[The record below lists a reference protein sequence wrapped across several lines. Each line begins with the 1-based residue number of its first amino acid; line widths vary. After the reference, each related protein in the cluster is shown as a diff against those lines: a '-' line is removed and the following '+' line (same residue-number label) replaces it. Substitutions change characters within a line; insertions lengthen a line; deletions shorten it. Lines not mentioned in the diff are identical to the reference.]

1 MSTIITICAV
11 LTVLFTVLPLSR
23 NKHWIV
29 RSMDFP
35 RLQIT
40 VFCMAILVA
49 SFFYLD
55 FQNWFSIVL
64 VIAVSVCLLY
74 QLWWVLPYTPFW
86 SREVKSCKEV
96 DPDRRLS
103 IITSNVLT
111 PNRNVGALLDLVNKY
126 QPDILVTLESDLWWE
141 EQLAVLEVEM
151 PYTVK
156 CPLDNLYGMHVYSK
170 LPLHDQEISFLIEHD
185 VPSIHLAIELRSG
198 DRVRAHFLHPAPPS
212 PTENTESSERDAELI
227 AVAKSIAYSDQPIIV
242 AGDLNDVAWSSTTR
256 LFRKI
261 SGLLDPRIGRGM
273 LNTFHV
279 QLPIARWPMDHLFH
293 SSHFTLCSI
302 QRLPSI
308 SSDHFPLY
316 TSLAFTPAQEANQE
330 GLEADQED
338 HQRAED
344 TLVENGGS
352 SDDVP
357 EPNERKQNK

>member
-1 MSTIITICAV
+1 MQTVFIICAI

-35 RLQIT
+35 RFQI
-40 VFCMAILVA
+40 VIFASAILVA
-49 SFFYLD
+49 SFLYLD
-55 FQNWFSIVL
+55 LQKTIS
-64 VIAVSVCLLY
+64 VILIVSVSISLLY
-74 QLWWVLPYTPFW
+74 QLWWVLPYTVFW
-86 SREVKSCKEV
+86 TREVQSSTEANPERK
-96 DPDRRLS
+96 LS

-111 PNRNVGALLDLVNKY
+111 SNKNATALLDLVKTY

-141 EQLAVLEVEM
+141 QQLSVLEVEM

-170 LPLHDQEISFLIEHD
+170 LILHDQEISFLIED
-185 VPSIHLAIELRSG
+185 DIPSMHITIELRSG

-212 PTENTESSERDAELI
+212 PTENKESSERDAELI
-227 AVAKSIAYSDQPIIV
+227 AVAKSVAESNQPVIV

-279 QLPIARWPMDHLFH
+279 QVPIARWPMDHLFH

-316 TSLAFTPAQEANQE
+316 TSLAFTPSEGAVQE
-330 GLEADQED
+330 GIEADQDDQE
-338 HQRAED
+338 RAEE
-344 TLVENGGS
+344 TLAENGGD

-357 EPNERKQNK
+357 EPNEN

>member
-1 MSTIITICAV
+1 MITVIIVCSLLI
-11 LTVLFTVLPLSR
+11 VLFTVLPLSR

-29 RSMDFP
+29 RTMDFP
-35 RLQIT
+35 RAQIS
-40 VFCMAILVA
+40 VFAFAILIA
-49 SFFYLD
+49 SFLYLD
-55 FQNWFSIVL
+55 LHVYLSIGLISAVL
-64 VIAVSVCLLY
+64 LCLLY

-86 SREVKSCKEV
+86 PREVKSCKDEN
-96 DPDRRLS
+96 PDCRLS

-111 PNRNVGALLDLVNKY
+111 PNKNVGALLDLVKKY
-126 QPDILVTLESDLWWE
+126 QPDILVTLESDSWWE
-141 EQLAVLEVEM
+141 HQLSVLEVSM

-170 LPLHDQEISFLIEHD
+170 LPLHDQEISFLIED
-185 VPSIHLAIELRSG
+185 DIPSIHVAIELRSG
-198 DRVRAHFLHPAPPS
+198 DLVRAHFLHPAPPS
-212 PTENTESSERDAELI
+212 PTENIESSERDAELI
-227 AVAKSIAYSDQPIIV
+227 AVAKSVAESDQPVIV

-279 QLPIARWPMDHLFH
+279 QVPIARWPMDHLFH

-316 TSLAFTPAQEANQE
+316 TSLAFTPVQGAVQE
-330 GLEADQED
+330 GIEADQDD
-338 HQRAED
+338 HERAEE
-344 TLVENGGS
+344 TLVENGGDS
-352 SDDVP
+352 NDVP
-357 EPNERKQNK
+357 KPNEN